1 MIDNIQHNHSGHDH
15 QIHDHSHAH
24 SHDYEGF
31 ESFFSN
37 QFSDIIQHAIVIT
50 TFVFLMMLVIEYINV
65 QTQGLWQRKLKK
77 NKFSQYLFAALLG
90 AIPGCLGAYTAVA
103 LFSHKLISFGA
114 VVTTMIAT
122 SGDEAFM
129 MFAMIPKEAVIIT
142 VSLFVIAIISGLL
155 ADKFVKASW
164 ITSKFKENKLPIHE
178 EEKDCKCID
187 KTNLISKSFSVHRI
201 LISALLIVIAALI
214 IFGVLSL
221 HGQLWMQITMLI
233 AIAFSLFI
241 VLSVPE
247 HFLKEHLWDHIVKV
261 HIPKIFLWTFLTLL
275 AVGILMSFI
284 DVETFISNN
293 KILVMMIAVLI
304 GIIPQSGPHLIF
316 ITLFMNGTIP
326 ISVLF
331 ANSIS
336 QDGHGM
342 LPLLAESKRAFI
354 AVKLFNVLVAFAVG
368 YLLLFLGF

>member
-1 MIDNIQHNHSGHDH
+1 
-15 QIHDHSHAH
+15 
-24 SHDYEGF
+24 
-31 ESFFSN
+31 
-37 QFSDIIQHAIVIT
+37 
-50 TFVFLMMLVIEYINV
+50 
-65 QTQGLWQRKLKK
+65 
-77 NKFSQYLFAALLG
+77 
-90 AIPGCLGAYTAVA
+90 
-103 LFSHKLISFGA
+103 
-114 VVTTMIAT
+114 
-122 SGDEAFM
+122 
-129 MFAMIPKEAVIIT
+129 
-142 VSLFVIAIISGLL
+142 
-155 ADKFVKASW
+155 
-164 ITSKFKENKLPIHE
+164 
-178 EEKDCKCID
+178 
-187 KTNLISKSFSVHRI
+187 
-201 LISALLIVIAALI
+201 
-214 IFGVLSL
+214 
-221 HGQLWMQITMLI
+221 MQITMLI